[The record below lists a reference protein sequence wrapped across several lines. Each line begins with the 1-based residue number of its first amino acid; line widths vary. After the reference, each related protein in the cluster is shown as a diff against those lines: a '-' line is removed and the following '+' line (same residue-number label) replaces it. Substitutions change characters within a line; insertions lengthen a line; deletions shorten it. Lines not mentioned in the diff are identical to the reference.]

1 MPLCACFAL
10 LDFFSRLLEP
20 NATLATTWTP
30 TLAHYSTYSSK
41 ELLPVVCRLALAL
54 TKRDDSK
61 LKVKIFSALKKYFTY
76 QYFQAVH
83 TKYVNKKFMKVGELA
98 DLQGEVVQ
106 KLARKQLAS
115 L

>member
-1 MPLCACFAL
+1 MELRMLNTLGFN
-10 LDFFSRLLEP
+10 FSRPLPLHFLRRNS

-61 LKVKIFSALKKYFTY
+61 LK
-76 QYFQAVH
+76 AVH

>member
-1 MPLCACFAL
+1 MNIVCVVVNMVAINTYGVAMFSLDQFPDWANSTLACAP
-10 LDFFSRLLEP
+10 LEP

-61 LKVKIFSALKKYFTY
+61 LKVKIFSTL
-76 QYFQAVH
+76 
-83 TKYVNKKFMKVGELA
+83 
-98 DLQGEVVQ
+98 
-106 KLARKQLAS
+106 
-115 L
+115 

>member
-1 MPLCACFAL
+1 MSCLIQL
-10 LDFFSRLLEP
+10 NFSRLLEP

-30 TLAHYSTYSSK
+30 TLAHYSTYSCK

-61 LKVKIFSALKKYFTY
+61 LKVYKYFPLCMLNYFTL
-76 QYFQAVH
+76 QCFQAVH